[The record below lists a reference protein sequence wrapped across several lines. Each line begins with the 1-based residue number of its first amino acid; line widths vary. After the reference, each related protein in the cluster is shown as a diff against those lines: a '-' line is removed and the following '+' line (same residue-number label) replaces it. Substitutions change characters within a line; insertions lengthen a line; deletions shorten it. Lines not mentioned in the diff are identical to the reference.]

1 MRLAEVVGT
10 LCLATDLAMG
20 QPLEHGLQRALLAV
34 WLGEELGLNESELS
48 QVFYV
53 ALLGTVGCAA
63 QGAAMSRFVKDDIA
77 FGERLAV
84 LDPSRPIQVG
94 AFILGNVG
102 QGDAPLS
109 RARKVVEV
117 ARLGPAYHQA
127 IGRDAAE
134 QLGDFL
140 NVGPEIREALG
151 QCQEIWNGSGGPR
164 KLKGEEIS
172 LPARLFLLAQ
182 DAEVFYRIGGVDSA
196 VSVVRRRAGRVYDP
210 RMAEHFCE
218 VGGQLLSRLRAET
231 AWDALLGAEPA
242 PQRMISPAELDELA
256 RTIANFV
263 DMRSTYTLG
272 HSPGV
277 ASLAEMTARA
287 MGLPAA
293 EVAAVRR
300 AGLLHDLGRAG
311 VPVSIWEKHGALEA
325 AEWARVKRHPSL
337 TELILAR
344 SNALGNLGP
353 TAGLHHE
360 RLDGSGYRGVAAA
373 SLPVTARILAAA
385 DAYQT
390 RLEPRPHRAKYT
402 PEEAA
407 DDIRRQGAE
416 GKLDPDAVTAMLAA
430 AGHQAPAKTQDRPS
444 GLTEREVDVLR
455 LAVRGLSNREMAEA
469 LFLSPKTVGHHIESI
484 YGKIGVSTRVG
495 ATLFALQHDLI
506 GQLPA

>member
-1 MRLAEVVGT
+1 
-10 LCLATDLAMG
+10 
-20 QPLEHGLQRALLAV
+20 LEKM
-34 WLGEELGLNESELS
+34 GLNESELS
-48 QVFYV
+48 QVYYV

-84 LDPSRPIQVG
+84 LDPSRPIRVG

-140 NVGPEIREALG
+140 NVGPKSRG
-151 QCQEIWNGSGGPR
+151 SGPVPGRCRNGSGPR
-164 KLKGEEIS
+164 AEGEEIAGRA
-172 LPARLFLLAQ
+172 PFLSPK
-182 DAEVFYRIGGVDSA
+182 EVFNRIGGVDSA

-277 ASLAEMTARA
+277 ASLADLTAL
-287 MGLPAA
+287 M
-293 EVAAVRR
+293 
-300 AGLLHDLGRAG
+300 D
-311 VPVSIWEKHGALEA
+311 
-325 AEWARVKRHPSL
+325 
-337 TELILAR
+337 
-344 SNALGNLGP
+344 
-353 TAGLHHE
+353 
-360 RLDGSGYRGVAAA
+360 YRGRCDGPGFCTISDA
-373 SLPVTARILAAA
+373 PVCLSRSGISTA
-385 DAYQT
+385 
-390 RLEPRPHRAKYT
+390 PW
-402 PEEAA
+402 
-407 DDIRRQGAE
+407 
-416 GKLDPDAVTAMLAA
+416 
-430 AGHQAPAKTQDRPS
+430 
-444 GLTEREVDVLR
+444 
-455 LAVRGLSNREMAEA
+455 
-469 LFLSPKTVGHHIESI
+469 SPKSGRGSR
-484 YGKIGVSTRVG
+484 G
-495 ATLFALQHDLI
+495 TLR
-506 GQLPA
+506 